1 MVDDHSSDITIE
13 PLAADQIASFHA
25 ALDAVA
31 RERQFLTFLEAPPL
45 EPTIQF
51 ISSSLA
57 KGNPHFVARAKNRVV
72 GWCDILRQERESHA
86 HRGWLAIGIVR
97 EFRGKGLGRRLIE
110 AALDQAWERGF
121 TRVELNVHA
130 DNDRAVALYEK
141 VGFAHEGRIRNA
153 FRADGVCRDALSMA
167 IIRE

>member
-1 MVDDHSSDITIE
+1 MADDHASDVAIE
-13 PLAADQIASFHA
+13 PLAIEQIASFHA

-51 ISSSLA
+51 ISSSLT
-57 KGNPHFVARAKNRVV
+57 KGNPHFVARHGTEVV
-72 GWCDILRQERESHA
+72 GWCDILRQERESHS

-97 EFRGKGLGRRLIE
+97 EFRGKGLGQRLIE
-110 AALDQAWERGF
+110 AALDQAWERDF

-130 DNDRAVALYEK
+130 DNDRAIALYER

-153 FRADGVCRDALSMA
+153 FRADGVYRDALSMA
-167 IIRE
+167 IIRR